1 MENRQ
6 SRTILFTT
14 TYFGNGLGR
23 VRTGLFANLPGQMIW
38 RAINGR
44 GGLISKNGIAAI
56 YRGIVTVRLFVM
68 TNVVFAGSVT
78 MMVYIT
84 GLMAVWPEATLLL
97 MTQYS
102 GVITHFWTTYGSC
115 FEDEF
120 KMLQQIIPLDIHHMD
135 QMILCDLI
143 IIDID
148 QIHQYQTKL
157 EIVTDMLDFGNM
169 LLLQVEQ
176 MIA

>member
-1 MENRQ
+1 MGNRQ

-14 TYFGNGLGR
+14 KYFGNGLGR
-23 VRTGLFANLPGQMIW
+23 VRTGLFANLQGQMIW
-38 RAINGR
+38 RALNCR

-56 YRGIVTVRLFVM
+56 YREIVTVRLFVM
-68 TNVVFAGSVT
+68 TNVVFVGSVT

-84 GLMAVWPEATLLL
+84 RVMAVWPEATLLL

-102 GVITHFWTTYGSC
+102 GVITHFWTTFRSC

-120 KMLQQIIPLDIHHMD
+120 KMLQQIIPFDIHHMD

-169 LLLQVEQ
+169 LLLQVVQ

>member
-1 MENRQ
+1 MGNRQ

-14 TYFGNGLGR
+14 KYFGNGLGR
-23 VRTGLFANLPGQMIW
+23 VRNECFANLPGQMIW

-44 GGLISKNGIAAI
+44 CGLISKNGFIEE
-56 YRGIVTVRLFVM
+56 YSVRLFVM
-68 TNVVFAGSVT
+68 TNVVFVGDVIMT
-78 MMVYIT
+78 VYIT

-102 GVITHFWTTYGSC
+102 GVITHFWTAYGSC

-120 KMLQQIIPLDIHHMD
+120 KMPQQIIPLDIHHMHHLV
-135 QMILCDLI
+135 LCDLI

-157 EIVTDMLDFGNM
+157 DIVADMLDFGNM
-169 LLLQVEQ
+169 LLLQVVQ